1 MKKCTQCN
9 TEFEI
14 LAPRFYKR
22 LEIPKPKNCPVCRR
36 KHRLAFWPYGILQK
50 RKCDFSGEIII
61 SAHSPNAHFPV
72 YKREH
77 WFTDKWD
84 RPEMEIDWDRS
95 FFDQLY
101 ELQSKTPHF
110 HQLGKNNINCDYT
123 DDVWSCKDCYMSRSM
138 AECEDVYHV
147 YRLLYARD
155 CMDQTYCYEMEQSY
169 ECTYCFKG
177 YNLKFALDCRDCSD
191 SWFLYNCRGCRH
203 CFMCWNLRNRE
214 YCILNKQYTKEE
226 YEEKINSIHLNSR
239 EFLEKLKKKFWGHVK
254 NDAAHK
260 SAFNLNIQNC
270 TGNYLTNCKNCHDG
284 YFTEESEDCAHLM
297 RNVKIK
303 NCVDITGLYHGELCY
318 EICQSTDLHNTRFTI
333 FSVDC
338 SDSQYLDQCF
348 NCTHC
353 FGCVGLKRKKY
364 CILNKQYKKEE
375 YEKLVQKLIKKMKKD
390 GEYGKFFPYKF
401 AYNGYNLSLGA
412 FYYELDKKTIE
423 KMGSF
428 YEPFPE
434 IQKNGENAKKLSD
447 LSEAITNDL
456 IGKPF
461 LCTETEQPFTFI
473 KQELDFYRRHKLPLP
488 TLHPEERNRRRF
500 KKLAPPDSRKA
511 KCFGCKKKITTYY
524 PESWGYKKI
533 ACEDCYLKLVY

>member
-1 MKKCTQCN
+1 MPKCKTCN

-226 YEEKINSIHLNSR
+226 YEEKI
-239 EFLEKLKKKFWGHVK
+239 
-254 NDAAHK
+254 
-260 SAFNLNIQNC
+260 
-270 TGNYLTNCKNCHDG
+270 
-284 YFTEESEDCAHLM
+284 
-297 RNVKIK
+297 
-303 NCVDITGLYHGELCY
+303 
-318 EICQSTDLHNTRFTI
+318 
-333 FSVDC
+333 
-338 SDSQYLDQCF
+338 
-348 NCTHC
+348 
-353 FGCVGLKRKKY
+353 
-364 CILNKQYKKEE
+364 
-375 YEKLVQKLIKKMKKD
+375 
-390 GEYGKFFPYKF
+390 
-401 AYNGYNLSLGA
+401 
-412 FYYELDKKTIE
+412 
-423 KMGSF
+423 
-428 YEPFPE
+428 
-434 IQKNGENAKKLSD
+434 
-447 LSEAITNDL
+447 
-456 IGKPF
+456 
-461 LCTETEQPFTFI
+461 
-473 KQELDFYRRHKLPLP
+473 
-488 TLHPEERNRRRF
+488 
-500 KKLAPPDSRKA
+500 
-511 KCFGCKKKITTYY
+511 KC
-524 PESWGYKKI
+524 
-533 ACEDCYLKLVY
+533 L